1 MYNVKS
7 LKAEEF
13 ISDEEI
19 KETLEYAE
27 ANKNNIGL
35 IDAIIEKAKL
45 KKGLTHRE
53 ASVLLACEI
62 PEKLDE
68 VYKLAQQ
75 IKKDFYGNRIVL
87 FAPLYLSNYCVNG
100 CVYCPYHMKN
110 KHIAR
115 KKLTQEEIVK
125 EVTALQDMGH
135 KRLAIEAGED
145 PVNNPIEYIL
155 ECINTTNLDLAILDV
170 MLPDI
175 DGYTLCQKIRTRHT
189 YPIIMLTAKDGE
201 TDKINGLTLGADDY
215 MTKPFRPLELVA
227 RVKSQLRRYKK
238 YNPAQAEAEAGDVMT
253 HAGLEMNVKTH
264 QCLLDGKS
272 LTLTPTEFSILQIL
286 LESKGTVVSAEE
298 LFYRIWAD
306 EYYSK
311 TNNTITS
318 HIRHLREK
326 LNDTMD
332 NPKYIRTIWGVGY
345 KIED

>member
-1 MYNVKS
+1 MIPVQV
-7 LKAEEF
+7 LIVE
-13 ISDEEI
+13 DE
-19 KETLEYAE
+19 
-27 ANKNNIGL
+27 
-35 IDAIIEKAKL
+35 
-45 KKGLTHRE
+45 
-53 ASVLLACEI
+53 
-62 PEKLDE
+62 
-68 VYKLAQQ
+68 
-75 IKKDFYGNRIVL
+75 
-87 FAPLYLSNYCVNG
+87 
-100 CVYCPYHMKN
+100 
-110 KHIAR
+110 
-115 KKLTQEEIVK
+115 
-125 EVTALQDMGH
+125 
-135 KRLAIEAGED
+135 KRLAQALGQIMEEQKYSVDIVYDGED
-145 PVNNPIEYIL
+145 G
-155 ECINTTNLDLAILDV
+155 LDYALSGQYDVIVLDV
-170 MLPDI
+170 MLPKK
-175 DGYTLCQKIRTRHT
+175 DGFTVVYELRKAKISS
-189 YPIIMLTAKDGE
+189 PVLMLTARDE
-201 TDKINGLTLGADDY
+201 INDKVTGLDCGADDY

-253 HAGLEMNVKTH
+253 HAGLEMNVKAH